1 MKSLDELI
9 SRFNDIQNLPVSEEL
24 LGAYID
30 GKLDAATSAFVE
42 SNFIDS
48 PRHVDFVE
56 SLKSTEILVTD
67 LETFEIGLAE
77 TLAIDNMDLPSLN
90 MDSLSS
96 DFNVFN
102 YAAFRDY
109 DNLFPLS
116 PSYGNEQAKGN
127 NAEWEAIDENN
138 DIFSQGADIFWDDNQ
153 SLDVDNLDGI
163 DNLPDDLS
171 L

>member
-9 SRFNDIQNLPVSEEL
+9 SRFNDIQNLSVTEEL

-42 SNFIDS
+42 SNLIDS
-48 PRHVDFVE
+48 PRHADFVE
-56 SLKSTEILVTD
+56 SLKSTEIPVTD

-77 TLAIDNMDLPSLN
+77 TLAIDNMDLPLLN
-90 MDSLSS
+90 TDSLSN
-96 DFNVFN
+96 DFNAFN
-102 YAAFRDY
+102 DAAFTDT

-116 PSYGNEQAKGN
+116 PPYGNEPVKGN
-127 NAEWEAIDENN
+127 IAEWEAIDEHN
-138 DIFSQGADIFWDDNQ
+138 DIFSQGTDIFLDDNQ

-163 DNLPDDLS
+163 DNLPDDFS

>member
-9 SRFNDIQNLPVSEEL
+9 SRFNDIQNLPVTEEL
-24 LGAYID
+24 LGAYLD

-42 SNFIDS
+42 SNLIDS
-48 PRHVDFVE
+48 PRHADFVE
-56 SLKSTEILVTD
+56 SLKSTEIPVTD
-67 LETFEIGLAE
+67 LENFEIGLAE
-77 TLAIDNMDLPSLN
+77 TLAIDNMDLPSLST
-90 MDSLSS
+90 DSLSN

-102 YAAFRDY
+102 DAAFTDT
-109 DNLFPLS
+109 DNLFPVSHL
-116 PSYGNEQAKGN
+116 YGNEPAKGN
-127 NAEWEAIDENN
+127 IAEWEAIDEHN
-138 DIFSQGADIFWDDNQ
+138 DIFSQGTDIFSGDIQ